1 MWVWLAALITTA
13 AWGTLTFVVPSL
25 RGSVVNVA
33 ALSVFANVLAAASGV
48 QATLTM
54 RKADPEDPL

>member
-1 MWVWLAALITTA
+1 MWVWLGALLTTGV
-13 AWGTLTFVVPSL
+13 WGTLTFILAPL